1 MRELTQN
8 LVVYGRGK
16 NCRLEIGRQVDGE
29 HIGRFVR
36 WTRRLWIRRAQG
48 YEGWI
53 QAIPYARLRVSGFG
67 GDRIDSG
74 NALEIRQRWHVHKR
88 KTRHPRV
95 SDHVQ
100 KRTHR
105 VVQVLWLL
113 HRQYDEVVVRRID
126 RLRCFGIEAPG
137 EVGRAEAVGGGF
149 ALERQ
154 QDLCAT
160 GVDQLGR
167 ARRQTRVTSWTAMR
181 SLVLNRDP

>member
-113 HRQYDEVVVRRID
+113 HRQYDEVVIRWID
-126 RLRCFGIEAPG
+126 HLRCFGIKPSDNSVERKRWGAVSPLSGSKISVPRVLINSAVRGGRPG
-137 EVGRAEAVGGGF
+137 LRHG
-149 ALERQ
+149 
-154 QDLCAT
+154 
-160 GVDQLGR
+160 
-167 ARRQTRVTSWTAMR
+167 
-181 SLVLNRDP
+181 PP